1 MYVFKFKYQPV
12 VDLDGDV
19 IFFEALIRIYR
30 NDQLV
35 PFLSFYEEV
44 IDWECFDLFVINSV
58 VSEMKKLDRP
68 HIVSINITPN
78 TIISP
83 RFLSY
88 IKSIPE
94 DLIGNIIIEITEYH
108 AYPDFDTIRDSMVE
122 MKNIGLRFALDD
134 FGCIYSCDEALYKL
148 PFDLVKLSGFYIEN
162 IETDKNKQELLMI
175 IMNKMNKIYKLNIVF
190 EKIENESELL
200 TIKKI
205 MGEINFSNCLF
216 QGFSIEAPYSLTK
229 SKFKLNLSYR

>member
-1 MYVFKFKYQPV
+1 MYEFKFKYQPI

-30 NDQLV
+30 DDQVV

-44 IDWECFDLFVINSV
+44 VDWECFDLFVIDSV

-94 DLIGNIIIEITEYH
+94 DLIDNIIIEITEYH
-108 AYPDFDTIRDSMVE
+108 AYPDFDTIRSSMIE

-162 IETDKNKQELLMI
+162 IETDKNKQELLKVI
-175 IMNKMNKIYKLNIVF
+175 INKMNKIYKLNIVF
-190 EKIENESELL
+190 EKIESNSELL

-205 MGEINFSNCLF
+205 MKKIKFSNCLF